1 MESFKIKQLKSQLD
15 KVFGNSPHGEEMKQ
29 IVLKANTTGFTDEE
43 IEAYKKQK
51 ADEIQAFNDFFGTDP
66 PLPTVE
72 SQVIVGK
79 IFSNEIIDD
88 KPTDNNE

>member
-1 MESFKIKQLKSQLD
+1 MESFKIKQLKSHLD
-15 KVFGNSPHGEEMKQ
+15 KVFGNSPQAEEMKQ
-29 IVLKANTTGFTDEE
+29 IVFKAQTTGYTDEE

-51 ADEIQAFNDFFGTDP
+51 EEEIQAFNDFFGTDP

-79 IFSNEIIDD
+79 IFSNEILDD
-88 KPTDNNE
+88 KPADDNE